1 MRVDA
6 RKHVCLC
13 LCVCFERSSVGVFEC
28 LSVGVRERQREKGGR
43 EGAGETPM
51 LDSKDLLAPFQVCE
65 FAVLFEV
72 VAIAAPS
79 SIRPR
84 TVVDRAGLT

>member
-1 MRVDA
+1 MFRV
-6 RKHVCLC
+6 LE
-13 LCVCFERSSVGVFEC
+13 LERD
-28 LSVGVRERQREKGGR
+28 RERKGER
-43 EGAGETPM
+43 EGGGETPM

-84 TVVDRAGLT
+84 TVVDRASLTRRVRWAPEREQGG